1 MAYSKLHSSIINSS
15 LWCEPDNVRL
25 LFITL
30 LAMADKQGYI
40 YGSRGGIERIAFIV
54 IDDDEPD
61 PWTVLMSPDQD
72 SSDRVRS
79 PENEGRRIEEVSG
92 GFRLLNWDYYHGL
105 RNDDDR
111 AEQNRRAQ
119 EKYRNKNK
127 PPSATVSPHKPVKA
141 HTEAEA
147 EADNG
152 STNVDPSVWAEF
164 VEHRK
169 AIKKP
174 LGKLSAQKNRN
185 ILEALT
191 LEQQRE
197 TVDRTIANNWTGLFP
212 GGSKNG
218 THQQNPGPLSAVD
231 RVRLAVAEREAA
243 MQREEAHDK
252 SIVATYEP
260 DLRPQMDEQPWIS
273 G

>member
-1 MAYSKLHSSIINSS
+1 MYNKLFTKILDSTIWLEN
-15 LWCEPDNVRL
+15 DATRL
-25 LFITL
+25 VWITL
-30 LAMADKQGYI
+30 LACMDEDGYVALSSVGNVAARARVPLESAQQAI
-40 YGSRGGIERIAFIV
+40 TALESSDPLDPTQEHEGKRIERVPYGWMILNAGKYRDLIRRET
-54 IDDDEPD
+54 IKEQ
-61 PWTVLMSPDQD
+61 TRE
-72 SSDRVRS
+72 RVAQHRAK
-79 PENEGRRIEEVSG
+79 
-92 GFRLLNWDYYHGL
+92 
-105 RNDDDR
+105 R
-111 AEQNRRAQ
+111 AEVTQ
-119 EKYRNKNK
+119 RNENVT
-127 PPSATVSPHKPVKA
+127 PSDTD
-141 HTEAEA
+141 TDTDT
-147 EADNG
+147 DNG

-185 ILEALT
+185 ILEVLT
-191 LEQQRE
+191 PEQQRE

-218 THQQNPGPLSAVD
+218 THKQNPGPLSAVD
-231 RVRLAVAEREAA
+231 RVRIAVAEREAA